1 MSGGMLTALHAV
13 AALTALGVLAMSV
26 RLGWQWVSPG
36 HMGAGP
42 RASDPLSR
50 APLALMVG
58 LALSLLVVGE
68 LLGLVWAPPDRE
80 MGDVYRII
88 YVHVPAM
95 WMAMLM
101 SVVNFA
107 CCMSYL
113 FTAGWRK
120 DALAETSAEVGLL
133 FGTFGLV
140 LGALWGRPT
149 WGVYWDWDPR
159 LTSMAI
165 MLVTYTAYLALRRF
179 VEDPEKRA
187 VWSSVVGIISFVN
200 VPIVWFSVKW
210 WRSLHQVQSTPKTV
224 DPEMTLALRFNAW
237 AFLALLAIFVLLRY
251 RIALAT
257 REEEVALPE
266 ALPSDM
272 PGARN
277 SEVA

>member
-1 MSGGMLTALHAV
+1 MSGGMLTALHGV
-13 AALTALGVLAMSV
+13 AALTALAVLAMSI
-26 RLGWQWVSPG
+26 RLGRRWVSPG
-36 HMGAGP
+36 QEGAGL
-42 RASDPLSR
+42 RASEPLPR
-50 APLALMVG
+50 APLAAMVG
-58 LALSLLVVGE
+58 LALVLLLVGE
-68 LLGLVWAPPDRE
+68 VLGLVWAPPDRE

-101 SVVNFA
+101 SLLNFA
-107 CCMSYL
+107 CCLSYL
-113 FTAGWRK
+113 FNAGWRK
-120 DALAETSAEVGLL
+120 DALAETSAEIGLL

-237 AFLALLAIFVLLRY
+237 AFLALLAVFVLVRY

-266 ALPSDM
+266 ALPSDA
-272 PGARN
+272 PGART